1 MEVFYTDKEKVFK
14 CNVEVEGASMDD
26 TFVRLILDFDGICY
40 LFKGSISDSGK
51 CKVKVP
57 ALKNSPK
64 KSGKVTLEVIADST
78 LFESWED
85 DFLIKTVKAVSVK
98 KNDDEDED
106 EKTAKPQ
113 VKVIKETEIKSFTDF
128 YKEFIFEG
136 KDRSKDFYNFKPS
149 DKAVDILKENNY
161 EIVNPVSKI
170 FMYYLDKTVL

>member
-40 LFKGSISDSGK
+40 LFKGTVSDSGK

-57 ALKNSPK
+57 ALKNCPK
-64 KSGKVTLEVIADST
+64 NSGKVTLEVVAEST

-85 DFLIKTVKAVSVK
+85 DFLIKTNKAVAVK
-98 KNDDEDED
+98 KTDDEDEE
-106 EKTAKPQ
+106 EKTSKPQ
-113 VKVIKETEIKSFTDF
+113 VKVIKETEIKSFSDF

-136 KDRSKDFYNFKPS
+136 KDRSKDFYDFRPS
-149 DKAVDILKENNY
+149 DKAVKVLRENKY
-161 EIVNPVSKI
+161 ETSNPVSKI